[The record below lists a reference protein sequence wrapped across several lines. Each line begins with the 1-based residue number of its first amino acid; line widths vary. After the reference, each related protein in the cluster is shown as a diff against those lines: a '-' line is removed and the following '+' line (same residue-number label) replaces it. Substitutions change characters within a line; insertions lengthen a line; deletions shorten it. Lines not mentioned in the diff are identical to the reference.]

1 MYLRNLSRARRTF
14 TFRLILWYSGI
25 FILSASF
32 LFALAYVLLSSSVQ
46 RKDQEDIH
54 QKLGEYAA
62 QYRSGG
68 LAALEREVAL
78 EKRAGKENYFFVRV
92 AGPQN
97 GAIFLDAPERWADFN
112 LQQLE
117 QKSAGASNQL
127 MRLRSRD
134 GADSLEI
141 DSTQLADGVLLQVGK
156 SAEDRE
162 KLLERFREI
171 FIGFMIPVV
180 ALGIAGGSFLAFRAL
195 RPIRSLVHT
204 IRSVSTGRMDARV
217 PARQTGDELDELVVL
232 FNAMLEKIETL
243 IKEMRGSLD
252 NVAHDLRTPLAR
264 LRNSAEMAL
273 RSDQTPETYRE
284 ALADCLEES
293 DWILTMLNTLMD
305 ISEAETGTMK
315 LQLEVVNIP
324 ALLEDAVELYRHV
337 AEDKGVTISA
347 SAPPDLQI
355 TADRNRLRQVL
366 ANLLDNAV
374 KYTPRGGSVSL
385 SAFEKTGQT
394 VIIVKD
400 TGVGIPREE
409 TPRIWER
416 LYRVDKSRSQRG
428 LGLGLSLVKAVV
440 RAHHGSV
447 DVSSESGVGSCFTLI
462 LPSTSALTR

>member
-1 MYLRNLSRARRTF
+1 
-14 TFRLILWYSGI
+14 LILWYSGI

-46 RKDQEDIH
+46 RKDREDIH

-62 QYRSGG
+62 QYRTGG
-68 LAALEREVAL
+68 FAALEREVAF
-78 EKRAGKENYFFVRV
+78 ENRAGKENHFFVRV

-97 GAIFLDAPERWADFN
+97 GTIFLDEPESWADFN

-117 QKSAGASNQL
+117 QESAGASDQL
-127 MRLRSRD
+127 TRLQSRD
-134 GADSLEI
+134 GEDSLEI
-141 DSTQLADGVLLQVGK
+141 DSAQLADGVLLQVGK
-156 SAEDRE
+156 SAKDRE

-171 FIGFMIPVV
+171 FIGFMVPVV

-195 RPIRSLVHT
+195 RPIRSLVNT
-204 IRSVSTGRMDARV
+204 IRSVSTGRMDSRV

-264 LRNSAEMAL
+264 LRNSAETAL

-324 ALLEDAVELYRHV
+324 ALLEDAVELYRQV
-337 AEDKGVTISA
+337 AEDKGMTISI
-347 SAPPDLQI
+347 SAPPDLRL
-355 TADRNRLRQVL
+355 TADHNRLRQVL
-366 ANLLDNAV
+366 ANLLDNAI
-374 KYTPRGGSVSL
+374 KYTPPGGSVSI
-385 SAFEKTGQT
+385 SAFEKAGQA
-394 VIIVKD
+394 VIIVED
-400 TGVGIPREE
+400 TGVGIPLEE
-409 TPRIWER
+409 TSRIWER
-416 LYRVDKSRSQRG
+416 LYRVDKSRSQKG

-440 RAHHGSV
+440 RAHQGSV
-447 DVSSESGVGSCFTLI
+447 EVSSEPGVGSSFTLY
-462 LPSTSALTR
+462 LPTASAPTR